1 MNEHAAN
8 SSPALDVFHF
18 NKHVWDV
25 EPRFYV
31 IQRKYLLAVE
41 TTFCVASGLIKVSII
56 LFYKRLGSNAV
67 SKSFQR
73 VTQLTVAFIVAYSIA
88 FTLVPIFGCQPISA
102 FWDQSDIFKVAT
114 GYTYKCFDE
123 GADVFSAAVISTAQD
138 LITAILPTFI
148 YWNLQIPFR
157 QKVALFIIFAI
168 GYGVVAVGA
177 LRSYYTWH
185 VFFETYDVT
194 WATWNCFISAL
205 IEIHLG
211 AICANA
217 PALKVF
223 LQVVFKP
230 QTWGSGTRSYGNSS
244 GTKSS
249 TSKRMQSSSNHSR
262 MSTWKFSQQYR
273 RYGHQLS
280 EPCPDGAM
288 TPDSVPAQRESSI
301 VHAPSS
307 NRGSVD
313 TLADIELGILPEEP
327 DQTPNEFAR
336 PIPSSQDTVQAL
348 PRLPSPYPPA
358 HLGPLVQSAAS
369 SSTEE
374 LTRKP
379 QWKSWS

>member
-1 MNEHAAN
+1 MQ
-8 SSPALDVFHF
+8 ALDVYHF

-25 EPRFYV
+25 QPPFYV

-67 SKSFQR
+67 SKPFQWVTR
-73 VTQLTVAFIVAYSIA
+73 VTIAFIVAYSIA

-102 FWDQSDIFKVAT
+102 FWDQSDVIKT
-114 GYTYKCFDE
+114 LQGYQYKCFDE

-148 YWNLQIPFR
+148 YWNLQIPIR
-157 QKVALFIIFAI
+157 RKVALFIIFAT

-177 LRSYYTWH
+177 LRSYYTWYI
-185 VFFETYDVT
+185 FFETYDVT
-194 WATWNCFISAL
+194 WFTWNSFTWSL
-205 IEIHLG
+205 VEIHLG

-223 LQVVFKP
+223 FQVVFKP
-230 QTWGSGTRSYGNSS
+230 KTWSKGSRSYGDSS

-249 TSKRMQSSSNHSR
+249 TTKRMHSLSSHSR
-262 MSTWKFSQQYR
+262 MSTWKISQQYR
-273 RYGHQLS
+273 KYGHQIA
-280 EPCPDGAM
+280 EPVPGGLM
-288 TPDSVPAQRESSI
+288 TPDSAPTQRESSI
-301 VHAPSS
+301 VQAPSS

-313 TLADIELGILPEEP
+313 TLTDIELGLLPEGSAP
-327 DQTPNEFAR
+327 TRNGSVPS
-336 PIPSSQDTVQAL
+336 IPSSPGDVQAL
-348 PRLPSPYPPA
+348 PRLPSPYPEA
-358 HLGPLVQSAAS
+358 HLGPPAQPITS

-374 LTRKP
+374 LNRKS